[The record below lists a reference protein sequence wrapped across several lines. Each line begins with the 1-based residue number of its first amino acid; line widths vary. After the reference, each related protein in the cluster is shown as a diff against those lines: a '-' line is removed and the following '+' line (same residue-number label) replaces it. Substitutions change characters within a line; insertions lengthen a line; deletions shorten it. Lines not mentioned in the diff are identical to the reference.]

1 MVSMALL
8 ITIQALIHVGVC
20 TGAMFVTGQPLPFL
34 SRGGSSI
41 LGMSIAYGVMIAIS
55 RHVEL
60 QEQRKLAEAEAAPTT
75 VGE

>member
-1 MVSMALL
+1 MVAFALL
-8 ITIQALIHVGVC
+8 ITTQALIHVGVC

-41 LGMSIAYGVMIAIS
+41 IGMSIAYGVMISIS

-60 QEQRKLAEAEAAPTT
+60 QDQRKREEAEAAPTS
-75 VGE
+75 VG

>member
-1 MVSMALL
+1 
-8 ITIQALIHVGVC
+8 
-20 TGAMFVTGQPLPFL
+20 MFVTGQPLPFL

-60 QEQRKLAEAEAAPTT
+60 QEQRKQAEAEAAPTT